1 MFKVLPVFV
10 LVSFIL
16 LPALSCTGTQKRIG
30 DGFRTIAEID
40 MAVIVKEISDKSP
53 SSLLARPYYR
63 VVEYQEFPESRV
75 FTHKAVVE
83 YYYMDSILIKQ
94 VRKYRYQPSSRVWD
108 RYDKQIRF
116 ILDSKG

>member
-1 MFKVLPVFV
+1 ML
-10 LVSFIL
+10 IL
-16 LPALSCTGTQKRIG
+16 LFILSCTGTQKRIG
-30 DGFRTIAEID
+30 DGFRTMAEED
-40 MAVIVKEISDKSP
+40 MAVIAKEIYDKSP

-63 VVEYQEFPESRV
+63 VVEYSEFPESRV

-83 YYYMDSILIKQ
+83 YYYMGSILIKQ